1 MRITKRQLKQIIRE
15 EANRLHESEVYVR
28 DGIATDDEG
37 NTYRTSMPDGLYKA
51 SQMRGSYG
59 SYRDDRY
66 PPRKTQYVGA
76 SALQPM
82 IAAVQAALATKPNS
96 FLQSVLGQME
106 AGRMP
111 SAKQKSIVKRI
122 IKKHDPTSAQLF
134 ESAGVMPLVGLTA
147 LGNGPM
153 SSRPKGQSLN
163 EAAYLH
169 DILENAADALDS
181 RDVEALE
188 GMLGEFDGM
197 LIDPS
202 TASGYKRA
210 IEAMINAAYEL
221 QDLEN
226 ELQDFEC

>member
-1 MRITKRQLKQIIRE
+1 VRITKGELRRIIRE
-15 EANRLHESEVYVR
+15 EANRLDESEVYVR

-51 SQMRGSYG
+51 SQVRGGYG

-134 ESAGVMPLVGLTA
+134 ESAGAMPLVGLTA

-153 SSRPKGQSLN
+153 SSRPTASSRRN
-163 EAAYLH
+163 AISEAPTRELGAV
-169 DILENAADALDS
+169 DA
-181 RDVEALE
+181 ALE
-188 GMLGEFDGM
+188 AVYTAMESAPSPRMYDRLGQIYGELERYREDVYDMLV
-197 LIDPS
+197 
-202 TASGYKRA
+202 
-210 IEAMINAAYEL
+210 AMGR
-221 QDLEN
+221 
-226 ELQDFEC
+226 

>member
-1 MRITKRQLKQIIRE
+1 MRITKGELRRIIRE
-15 EANRLHESEVYVR
+15 EANRLDESEVYVR

-51 SQMRGSYG
+51 SQVRGGYG

-96 FLQSVLGQME
+96 FLQSVLDQME

-134 ESAGVMPLVGLTA
+134 ESAGAMPLVGLTA
-147 LGNGPM
+147 LGSGPM
-153 SSRPKGQSLN
+153 SSRPVASN
-163 EAAYLH
+163 RRRAISEAPFSEL
-169 DILENAADALDS
+169 AAVDA
-181 RDVEALE
+181 ALE
-188 GMLGEFDGM
+188 AVKNASEYA
-197 LIDPS
+197 PS
-202 TASGYKRA
+202 PKHQVRLNDIYRD
-210 IEAMINAAYEL
+210 L
-221 QDLEN
+221 QQYR
-226 ELQDFEC
+226 QDVVFQLSMMGR